1 MKSLF
6 NPYRF
11 ALGSLRGYPERL
23 MDNNSVPNTNSSP
36 AVVVGSIAF
45 DNIHTPT
52 DKAPMLLGGSASYAA
67 FASSYFAPTRIIG
80 TVGKDFGAEYI
91 NRFSAR
97 KIDLEGLQHDK
108 SGKTFFWE
116 GRYGDNFSTCTT
128 LDIQL
133 NVFERFKPHLPP
145 SYQGTPFVILGNIQP
160 DLQLHVLDQLKEKA
174 FVAADTRDLWIEN
187 AREELLELLKRL
199 DMLVLNDEE
208 ALMLTGQSN
217 LIKAGEELLES
228 GPKMV
233 VIKKGQH
240 GSVLFHPEGLFA
252 FPAYPVT
259 AVKDPTGAGDSYLGG
274 LVGHLAAM
282 NRTDLTTLKHAI
294 AYGTATASLTVEAF
308 GPSNLEKASREI
320 IDERYNA
327 LLALSQIETD
337 PETVLV

>member
-1 MKSLF
+1 
-6 NPYRF
+6 
-11 ALGSLRGYPERL
+11 
-23 MDNNSVPNTNSSP
+23 MDNNHAPSASSSP

-52 DKAPMLLGGSASYAA
+52 SNAPMLLGGSASYAA

-80 TVGKDFGAEYI
+80 TVGMDFGPEYVK
-91 NRFSAR
+91 RFSDR
-97 KIDLEGLQHDK
+97 KIDLEGLQHDQ

-116 GRYGDNFSTCTT
+116 GRYDDNFNTCTT

-133 NVFERFKPHLPP
+133 NVFERFKPHLPQ

-160 DLQLHVLDQLKEKA
+160 DLQRHVLDQLTQKA

-208 ALMLTGQSN
+208 ALMLTEQTN
-217 LIKAGEELLES
+217 LITAGRKLLEF

-240 GSVLFHPEGLFA
+240 GSVLFHPEGLFS

-259 AVKDPTGAGDSYLGG
+259 VVKDPTGAGDAYLGG
-274 LVGHLAAM
+274 LVGHLAAK
-282 NRTDLTTLKHAI
+282 NRTDLTALKHAI

-308 GPSNLEKASREI
+308 GSENLEKTSREI
-320 IDERYNA
+320 IDERYQQ
-327 LLALSQIETD
+327 LLDLSQI
-337 PETVLV
+337 